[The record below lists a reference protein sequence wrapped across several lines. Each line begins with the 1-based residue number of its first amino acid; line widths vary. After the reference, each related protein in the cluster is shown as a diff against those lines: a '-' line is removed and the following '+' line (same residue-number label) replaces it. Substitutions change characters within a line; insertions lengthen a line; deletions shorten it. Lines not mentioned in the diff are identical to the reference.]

1 MSRARFVGTETL
13 GRAIVVA
20 VTIAGLATG
29 CVATVSPELMVPKLS
44 ARPAARIDKTVAV
57 AKVTGGKEPS
67 LSLEPMEAMTIGN
80 EQFEAALIEAL
91 NASALF
97 RSVLRVGTSDYQL
110 TAHIV
115 SQQPQRAGYLTVTS
129 SLIVNYRLRET
140 GSGREVWRETIISQ
154 ETAEG
159 RWGTTDDI
167 KKSLAGAAQRNLAEM
182 IEKLSGGVP
191 VQ

>member
-20 VTIAGLATG
+20 VAIAGLATG

-80 EQFEAALIEAL
+80 EQFEAALIETL

-182 IEKLSGGVP
+182 IEKLSRGMP

>member
-1 MSRARFVGTETL
+1 MSRAGFVGTETL

-20 VTIAGLATG
+20 VAIGGLAAG
-29 CVATVSPELMVPKLS
+29 CAALVNPELMVPKLS

-67 LSLEPMEAMTIGN
+67 LEPMESMTIGN
-80 EQFEAALIEAL
+80 EQFEAALIETL
-91 NASALF
+91 DASALF
-97 RSVLRVGTSDYQL
+97 RSVLRTGTSDYQL
-110 TAHIV
+110 EARIV

-140 GSGREVWRETIISQ
+140 GSGRDVWHETIISQ

-182 IEKLSGGVP
+182 VEKLSRDVR